1 MPDDEQSPSD
11 IFEAMF
17 GEDERSDEEREAER
31 REWDDERNESAR
43 LAFEKERDRR
53 ADYIA
58 MDQRIRN
65 IASGEIN
72 KVVNAIVFVGVGY
85 AAWREYGFIG
95 AVGIGF
101 AAAGLFWLQS
111 RGEKKHPAG

>member
-17 GEDERSDEEREAER
+17 GKDERSDEEREAER
-31 REWDDERNESAR
+31 RERDDVRNESSR

-58 MDQRIRN
+58 MDQRIRD

-72 KVVNAIVFVGVGY
+72 KVINAVVFMGVGY
-85 AAWREYGFIG
+85 AAWRQYGLVG
-95 AVGIGF
+95 AVGVGLV
-101 AAAGLFWLQS
+101 AAGLVWLQS
-111 RGEKKHPAG
+111 RGKKSTAAG